1 MTTIKW
7 IIAFLFIVVAN
18 SCIDPYKPGITNYN
32 SFLVVEGLITNENSS
47 YKINLHRTTK
57 EKNSVPEKVNDANVY
72 ILSEDGISTHLRNI
86 GGGAYITDS
95 ASFTGA
101 VGKNYTLQILTIDGK
116 EYRSDECMMLP
127 VAPID
132 SVYYEKGEEI
142 SGNLGESFPGLKI
155 LLNSANTNNGNNQSF
170 RWTFE
175 EAWKFLVPIPQ
186 RYKCKMVLNA
196 ETYLFEQ
203 VPVKEICWRR
213 SQSEEIITNSI
224 QPGQKNFIDRQEIH
238 FIDPVKSDRLTQQ
251 YSILVKQYSISKK
264 ECDFWNDLK
273 KVNDSGGDIFAS
285 LPYTV
290 ISNVHNV
297 NNVAEKVLGYFE
309 VSAVS
314 RKRIFIT
321 ADDLDQFY
329 LPKYK
334 NNCIEIAKSPD
345 DWPIQFTK
353 APVTFYDIYY
363 KIMYEYTFIM
373 PLFNPDKTL
382 RKLVF
387 ATPACSLC
395 ELSGL
400 TSKPDFWID
409 KK

>member
-1 MTTIKW
+1 MTSIKW
-7 IIAFLFIVVAN
+7 IITLLFIVDAT

-32 SFLVVEGLITNENSS
+32 SYLVVEGLITNENSS

-57 EKNSVPEKVNDANVY
+57 EKNSIPEKVSDANIY
-72 ILSEDGISTHLRNI
+72 ILSEDGIRTHLLNI
-86 GGGAYITDS
+86 GGGNYITDS

-101 VGKNYTLQILTIDGK
+101 VGKNYTLQILTNDGK

-127 VAPID
+127 VAAID
-132 SVYYEKGEEI
+132 TVYYEKSEEI
-142 SGNLGESFPGLKI
+142 SGYPGELSTGVKI
-155 LLNSANTNNGNNQSF
+155 FLNSAGIGGNNPYF

-186 RYKCKMVLNA
+186 RYKCKMVLNE
-196 ETYLFEQ
+196 ETYIFEQ

-213 SQSEEIITNSI
+213 SQSEEILINSI
-224 QPGQKNFIDRQEIH
+224 QSGQNKFIKRQEIH

-264 ECDFWNDLK
+264 EYDFWSDLK

-285 LPYTV
+285 QPYTV
-290 ISNVHNV
+290 KGNVHNV
-297 NNVAEKVLGYFE
+297 NDAAETVLGYFE

-321 ADDLDQFY
+321 AHDLDQFY
-329 LPKYK
+329 LPHYK
-334 NNCIEIAKSPD
+334 SDCIEIAKSPE
-345 DWPIQFTK
+345 DWPMQFTK
-353 APVTFYDIYY
+353 APPTFYDIYY
-363 KIMYEYTFIM
+363 KIMYEYTFIR
-373 PLFNPDKTL
+373 PIFNPNNTL
-382 RKLVF
+382 QKLVF

-400 TSKPDFWID
+400 TAKPDFWID